1 MPRKGKL
8 SNPEISGGKTRIIPK
23 SRAKNAQISD
33 IRRFLNP
40 EISEK
45 NMANPEI
52 SEEKLENLEISEEKK
67 PNLGISSPYNTPP
80 FIVTSYNRPAS

>member
-8 SNPEISGGKTRIIPK
+8 SNPEITEKKNKKIPK
-23 SRAKNAQISD
+23 SRAKTGQISD

-45 NMANPEI
+45 NMPNLEI

-67 PNLGISSPYNTPP
+67 ANLGISS
-80 FIVTSYNRPAS
+80 SYNIPPSRPEHP